1 MMFLIG
7 PYNGDNCVE
16 MGSLK
21 DSRVKIDP
29 KFKLL
34 SCGYGR
40 FKSGNWCK
48 IHVKVKESEI
58 KVLVDDLSVAI
69 FNTEFEP
76 CGCRGLT
83 LESGVKRKLSF
94 KDYAIEIQ

>member
-7 PYNGDNCVE
+7 PYNGDNCAVI
-16 MGSLK
+16 GSLK
-21 DSRVKIDP
+21 DSRIKIYP

-48 IHVKVKESEI
+48 IHVKVTESEI
-58 KVLVDDLSVAI
+58 KVL
-69 FNTEFEP
+69 EFEP
-76 CGCRGLT
+76 CGCGGLM
-83 LESGVKRKLSF
+83 LGS
-94 KDYAIEIQ
+94 